1 MWLVEKAMTKV
12 LGLST
17 SALLGLVVG
26 LPHAMANDVPCPPS
40 PGIGATVPDNIV
52 VGPGAECDLNGVKV
66 KGNVKVLKDGRLL
79 VRNGSVI
86 HGNVQSDEAKSI
98 RIESS
103 SIVKGDVEIKK
114 TSSVP
119 PSPLTA
125 NRICNSMITGNL
137 KLEENATP
145 FDVGTDPPCTGGGV
159 SVSGNV
165 QAFKNADVDISNN
178 KIGGNL
184 QCKDNAFITGGSNTV
199 GGNKE
204 NQCKLF

>member
-26 LPHAMANDVPCPPS
+26 LPHAMANDVPCPLS
-40 PGIGATVPDNIV
+40 PTAGTTIKDNIV
-52 VGPGAECDLNGVKV
+52 VVASATECDLNNVKV
-66 KGNVKVLKDGRLL
+66 QGNVKVLKGGRLR

-86 HGNVQSDEAKSI
+86 NGNIQADEAASI
-98 RIESS
+98 RIVSNS
-103 SIVKGDVEIKK
+103 TVKGDVEIKK

-119 PSPLTA
+119 PTLT
-125 NRICNSMITGNL
+125 NQICNTHITGTL

-145 FDVGTDPPCTGGGV
+145 FDVGTNPPCTGGGV
-159 SVSGNV
+159 SVDGNL

-178 KIGGNL
+178 NIAGNL
-184 QCKDNAFITGGSNTV
+184 QCKENVVISGGGNTV

-204 NQCKLF
+204 DQCATF